1 MKKNKKVKDETNCD
15 LLIIGSGMAGFSAAI
30 FAGELGLK
38 TVIAGKSG
46 ETLYSSGLI
55 DLLGSFSPNEKKV
68 SSNPWDLMEKLR
80 KSGLKHPY
88 TLMKDQIIE
97 KSLEN
102 ITQHL
107 GEAGLKY
114 KAGKE
119 NTSIITPLGHPKTTY
134 YYPQTMDNNQLAY
147 KNKPSCMI
155 VGFERLRG
163 FSPQMMKEV
172 LGKEWKNLGSGLIKL
187 PFFDHMSS
195 IYTESIAR
203 FLEVEKNRDLFADLL
218 KPYVKGFEY
227 VGLPPVLGIRNPS
240 EIQKELEEK
249 ISVKLFE
256 IPAMPP
262 SITGTRLKE
271 AFHKILSQ
279 MGVTFLN
286 NYTVVKDRE
295 TGGKLTFIASRDNLE
310 DKIVPKNVLLAS
322 GRFIGKGLLAKR
334 SGITETVFGIPV
346 SQPKDRTKWHS
357 RNFFDPNPVNLA
369 GIEIDKS
376 FRPLDAKGKPLFKN
390 LFAAG
395 SILSN
400 NDWKR
405 MKCGSGVAIA
415 SAYAAIQN
423 MK

>member
-1 MKKNKKVKDETNCD
+1 MTIENTNCD
-15 LLIIGSGMAGFSAAI
+15 LLIIGAGTAGFSAAV

-55 DLLGSFSPNEKKV
+55 DLLGSFPPQEKKTG
-68 SSNPWDLMEKLR
+68 SNPWDLLKKLR
-80 KSGLKHPY
+80 DSGLKHPY
-88 TLMKDQIIE
+88 TFIEDQDI
-97 KSLEN
+97 KTSLDKLA
-102 ITQHL
+102 IHL

-114 KAGKE
+114 KCGKE
-119 NTSIITPLGHPKTTY
+119 NTKIITPLGHTKTTY
-134 YYPQTMDNNQLAY
+134 YYPQTMENNQIAY
-147 KNKPSCMI
+147 KEKPSSMI

-163 FSPQMMKEV
+163 FSPKMIKEV
-172 LGKEWKNLGSGLIKL
+172 LGKEWKDIDSCTIKL

-195 IYTESIAR
+195 IYTENIAR
-203 FLEVEKNRDLFADLL
+203 FLESEKNRKSFVKLIEPF
-218 KPYVKGFEY
+218 VKGFDY
-227 VGLPPVLGIRNPS
+227 VGLPPVLGIQNPTS
-240 EIQKELEEK
+240 IQQDLEERL
-249 ISVKLFE
+249 SVKFFE

-271 AFHKILSQ
+271 VFQKKLSQ
-279 MGVTFLN
+279 IGVTYLN
-286 NYTVVKDRE
+286 NYMVKKDSGASDQLSFTV
-295 TGGKLTFIASRDNLE
+295 SRDNLE
-310 DKIVPKNVLLAS
+310 ERIVPEYVLLAS

-334 SGITETVFGIPV
+334 SGISETVFDIPV
-346 SQPKDRTKWHS
+346 NQPADRTKWHS

-369 GIEIDKS
+369 GIDIDSS
-376 FRPLDAKGKPLFKN
+376 FRPIDGKGKPVYKN

-415 SAYAAIQN
+415 SAYATINN